1 MATATGSV
9 VTLARWK
16 SGRETNPP
24 HFASRQ
30 RVAHIMGQYLMPCD
44 HDDGYAV
51 YLSTHLF
58 FISMFIRK
66 ATVLSLIEA
75 GAKIDR
81 ISRLKKTTAVEQL
94 TNAKQA
100 IHFVR
105 SVLTTLR
112 KLK

>member
-1 MATATGSV
+1 
-9 VTLARWK
+9 
-16 SGRETNPP
+16 
-24 HFASRQ
+24 
-30 RVAHIMGQYLMPCD
+30 MPCD
-44 HDDGYAV
+44 HDDGLAV
-51 YLSTHLF
+51 YTLGLSTHLF

-66 ATVLSLIEA
+66 SQVLSLVEA

-81 ISRLKKTTAVEQL
+81 VSRLKKTTAEEQL

>member
-1 MATATGSV
+1 MQI
-9 VTLARWK
+9 K
-16 SGRETNPP
+16 
-24 HFASRQ
+24 
-30 RVAHIMGQYLMPCD
+30 
-44 HDDGYAV
+44 
-51 YLSTHLF
+51 
-58 FISMFIRK
+58 K

-75 GAKIDR
+75 GARIDR
-81 ISRLKKTTAVEQL
+81 ISRLKKTTAEEQL

>member
-1 MATATGSV
+1 MQI
-9 VTLARWK
+9 K
-16 SGRETNPP
+16 
-24 HFASRQ
+24 
-30 RVAHIMGQYLMPCD
+30 
-44 HDDGYAV
+44 
-51 YLSTHLF
+51 
-58 FISMFIRK
+58 K

>member
-1 MATATGSV
+1 M
-9 VTLARWK
+9 R
-16 SGRETNPP
+16 
-24 HFASRQ
+24 
-30 RVAHIMGQYLMPCD
+30 QYLVPCD
-44 HDDGYAV
+44 HDDGFAV
-51 YLSTHLF
+51 YLSTHLS
-58 FISMFIRK
+58 FISMQIKK
-66 ATVLSLIEA
+66 ATVLSLIES

-81 ISRLKKTTAVEQL
+81 ISRLKKTTAEEQL

>member
-1 MATATGSV
+1 MNIKKSV
-9 VTLARWK
+9 VA
-16 SGRETNPP
+16 N
-24 HFASRQ
+24 
-30 RVAHIMGQYLMPCD
+30 I
-44 HDDGYAV
+44 
-51 YLSTHLF
+51 
-58 FISMFIRK
+58 
-66 ATVLSLIEA
+66 IEA

-81 ISRLKKTTAVEQL
+81 VSRLKKTTAEEQL